1 MAFKLKSGNK
11 VDFKNM
17 GSSPVR
23 NMKDGDYSQ
32 SFEKPGPPQTEDGK
46 EWKMPTLQPY
56 KMPVMETGEPSL
68 IQAKKEENDAIKEA
82 TDGKIVEENTEG
94 GVETKENTGS
104 TAGKLT
110 LEELKKKYKEGGDL
124 DEGDKKWHEKDAFRD
139 TGAGHIVDA
148 VKSIRRGIKKNK
160 AKRAEKNKTRLA
172 EANKAIES
180 DTQTLKQQKLVDRAN
195 KQQRRKDIKSIRKQE
210 KDRIKLAKYNKRK
223 KS

>member
-1 MAFKLKSGNK
+1 MGFKLKSGNK

-46 EWKMPTLQPY
+46 EWKMPKLEPY
-56 KMPVMETGEPSL
+56 KMPVMETGL
-68 IQAKKEENDAIKEA
+68 IQAKNEEKQEL
-82 TDGKIVEENTEG
+82 KENTEG
-94 GVETKENTGS
+94 KGVTKNASGDVETENTGGS
-104 TAGKLT
+104 AGA
-110 LEELKKKYKEGGDL
+110 ELKTTSDKYTPEGDIK
-124 DEGDKKWHEKDAFRD
+124 EGDKKWHETDAFKN

-160 AKRAEKNKTRLA
+160 AKRTEKKKTRLA

-180 DTQTLKQQKLVDRAN
+180 DTQTLKQQKLVDRTSKN
-195 KQQRRKDIKSIRKQE
+195 QRRKDIKSIKKEE
-210 KDRIKLAKYNKRK
+210 KDRVKLVKYNKRK